1 MISYKQSIDKTTK
14 KLKDNVY
21 IIKEIPL
28 SDDDIYI
35 TLYPTVPLTHIAQT
49 YYNDVDMWKLL
60 AYINNLTGIYVS
72 EETTIRIPLGVQVL
86 FEED

>member
-1 MISYKQSIDKTTK
+1 
-14 KLKDNVY
+14 
-21 IIKEIPL
+21 
-28 SDDDIYI
+28 
-35 TLYPTVPLTHIAQT
+35 
-49 YYNDVDMWKLL
+49 MWKLL